1 MRRSNDPRSDAG
13 RTLTLPRITIPPV
26 ERATPQEL
34 ERRRRL
40 YADTL
45 ALRAKIGP
53 IDIAADDLV
62 HLGRGETSE

>member
-13 RTLTLPRITIPPV
+13 RMLTLPRVTIPV
-26 ERATPQEL
+26 VARATPQEL

-40 YADTL
+40 YAETL

-53 IDIAADDLV
+53 IDIATDELV
-62 HLGRGETSE
+62 HLGRGESAE